1 MNKSSKDRLAKV
13 HPELATRITRT
24 AATLAARGT
33 TIEVVQGLRTYAE
46 QDALYAQGRTKP
58 GKKVTNA
65 RGGQSNHNF
74 GLAVDVCP
82 FVGGKPNWDAPP
94 ATWERIG
101 EAGEAE
107 GLEWGGN
114 WSSIVDM
121 PHLQLPGMS
130 VATCRKLYEA
140 GGLPKVWAAVKLPE
154 TELNGF
160 VEEVPPEAP
169 EPAPEALAEP
179 TQQTVEGGGAG
190 TQVVVGG
197 TTSDSAQVAAIA
209 AVEAHKDAP
218 PVQASQGGFRSLW
231 ATITTALTAIP
242 TAIWGLLQ
250 GNSEIIKWALI
261 VGGAVVCLYLTRSII
276 VDVVRMLSAARPDRH
291 NVK

>member
-13 HPELATRITRT
+13 HPELATRITKT

-82 FVGGKPNWDAPP
+82 FVSGKPNWDAPQT
-94 ATWERIG
+94 TWERIG

-154 TELNGF
+154 KELNGF
-160 VEEVPPEAP
+160 VEPAL
-169 EPAPEALAEP
+169 EPATTATSTEIVKTTVVEETAAGSETKETSIVSKIIANEQVKTIASEGVTKLAGKAVG
-179 TQQTVEGGGAG
+179 TLGAAGAGGAAG
-190 TQVVVGG
+190 AATASNPWPWIILAIVCLLLIGGVVWFVLWHK
-197 TTSDSAQVAAIA
+197 SRKENQAAAIA
-209 AVEAHKDAP
+209 SDKDRTDIAFKK
-218 PVQASQGGFRSLW
+218 A
-231 ATITTALTAIP
+231 
-242 TAIWGLLQ
+242 
-250 GNSEIIKWALI
+250 
-261 VGGAVVCLYLTRSII
+261 
-276 VDVVRMLSAARPDRH
+276 
-291 NVK
+291 